1 MSTIDTLL
9 YRPLKS
15 GIAFEGL
22 IPVYQGTDFKFDK
35 SSDNSTTYDTL
46 RYMAQWSTKY
56 ASQMKRIAP
65 LMRGKTIEET
75 ANNIYQF
82 LYNHFQYKLD
92 GETQNLYSPSAA
104 WHFRK
109 TGFDCKTYSI
119 LASTILQN
127 LNITHAFRMVQ
138 QAGIMPGEWS
148 HVYVVIPNGNQTA
161 IIDATTHTNKE
172 VSFTKK
178 HDYTMKHRGLASP
191 YINGLGCACQGT
203 SLNKTGLGSPATMA
217 TTVANFHAFLN
228 EIEGKGVPKEVT
240 SRMLDLVKWNVQNGI
255 DPNMQEIIAKA
266 YAGTNQGLGYIDP
279 TPSLTPA
286 TATYN
291 AMSYSL
297 PTNNYTAPTS
307 SAFSGIVSSGT
318 SMLNNASVGGVNV
331 GGLITNVATGNYV
344 GAAIDVLKAVVPI
357 DKTFGQVF
365 ANGFNLSCW
374 GSSAA
379 PSATKEWAQKDF
391 PMAFE
396 ASLGKGLSQGSL
408 DLFLDAMN
416 HLEDYSRYWAPKMNS
431 CSTTGIT
438 QYADAAKKAKEE
450 TLTAVRG
457 MVQLVQQPTVQ
468 TNAVLPLKFSQG
480 AFNNDYQLSSYRK
493 ERYLIVWPQAV
504 TQASPTT
511 TQNGSVANGSGTADA
526 TNSANTTTTA
536 KKSSA
541 TIPLLI
547 GAGALALKFLI

>member
-15 GIAFEGL
+15 GTAFEGL
-22 IPVYQGTDFKFDK
+22 IPAYQGTDFKFDK
-35 SSDNSTTYDTL
+35 NSDNSTTYDTL
-46 RYMAQWSTKY
+46 RFMEQWSNKY

-65 LMRGKTIEET
+65 LLKGRNIEET

-148 HVYVVIPNGNQTA
+148 HVYVVIPNGNKNA

-191 YINGLGCACQGT
+191 YINGLGCACQGKP
-203 SLNKTGLGSPATMA
+203 LNKTGLGSPSTIAA
-217 TTVANFHAFLN
+217 TVANFHMFLN
-228 EIEGKGVPKEVT
+228 EIENKGVPKEVT

-255 DPNMQEIIAKA
+255 DPNIQEIVEKA
-266 YAGTNQGLGYIDP
+266 YAGANKGLGYSLID
-279 TPSLTPA
+279 
-286 TATYN
+286 N
-291 AMSYSL
+291 
-297 PTNNYTAPTS
+297 
-307 SAFSGIVSSGT
+307 GT
-318 SMLNNASVGGVNV
+318 SLLNNASIQGVNV
-331 GGLITNVATGNYV
+331 GGVVTNVANGNYV
-344 GAAIDVLKAVVPI
+344 GAALDVLKAVLPI
-357 DKTFGQVF
+357 EKTFGAVF
-365 ANGFNLSCW
+365 ANSFDLSCW
-374 GSSAA
+374 GASYSEQKAKIDIEKDM
-379 PSATKEWAQKDF
+379 PFIIEWSGIYKQATTANLDKFQILTEAYLLDAQNGQRSKY
-391 PMAFE
+391 
-396 ASLGKGLSQGSL
+396 ASCTRKGHALRDKAIVELRKNIYQEFTSQGFKLVPAGKKSGTFTINQGL
-408 DLFLDAMN
+408 PGYRVGQS
-416 HLEDYSRYWAPKMNS
+416 YSSWTNPMSYDSFTVVPP
-431 CSTTGIT
+431 
-438 QYADAAKKAKEE
+438 
-450 TLTAVRG
+450 
-457 MVQLVQQPTVQ
+457 QQQV
-468 TNAVLPLKFSQG
+468 
-480 AFNNDYQLSSYRK
+480 
-493 ERYLIVWPQAV
+493 AV
-504 TQASPTT
+504 TVPQQSVTTIPQQGTT
-511 TQNGSVANGSGTADA
+511 TVYNNPAAA
-526 TNSANTTTTA
+526 ANTDSTAGVPPA

>member
-9 YRPLKS
+9 YRPLKQ
-15 GIAFEGL
+15 GTAYQGL
-22 IPVYQGTDFKFDK
+22 IPAYQGTDFKFDK
-35 SSDNSTTYDTL
+35 NSDNSTTYDTL
-46 RYMAQWSTKY
+46 RFMAQWSTKY

-65 LMRGKTIEET
+65 LMRGKTIQET

-92 GETQNLYSPSAA
+92 GEMQNLYSPSAA

-172 VSFTKK
+172 VSFTQK

-228 EIEGKGVPKEVT
+228 EIESKGVPKEVT
-240 SRMLDLVKWNVQNGI
+240 TRMLDLVKWNVQNGI
-255 DPNMQEIIAKA
+255 DPNMQEIVAKA
-266 YAGTNQGLGYIDP
+266 YAGTKKGLGLLSPIS
-279 TPSLTPA
+279 SLTPA
-286 TATYN
+286 DSTYGGFTTT
-291 AMSYSL
+291 M
-297 PTNNYTAPTS
+297 PTGNYVAPTTT
-307 SAFSGIVSSGT
+307 GT
-318 SMLNNASVGGVNV
+318 SLLSNMSVGGVNV
-331 GGLITNVATGNYV
+331 SGAISAVTGLLTGNPLAAINLITSLIPVE
-344 GAAIDVLKAVVPI
+344 
-357 DKTFGQVF
+357 KTFGAVF

-374 GSSAA
+374 GSTVTPAMS
-379 PSATKEWAQKDF
+379 KGWGEKDF
-391 PMAFE
+391 PMVLNQTL
-396 ASLGKGLSQGSL
+396 SKGVNQANINMY
-408 DLFLDAMN
+408 LDAMN
-416 HLEDYSRYWAPKMNS
+416 HLETQSRNWAAKMRS
-431 CSTTGIT
+431 CSRDGLNN
-438 QYADAAKKAKEE
+438 YADAAKTAKEGVIE
-450 TLTAVRG
+450 GLKSAL
-457 MVQLVQQPTVQ
+457 MQQGIQMNPI
-468 TNAVLPLKFSQG
+468 A
-480 AFNNDYQLSSYRK
+480 SS
-493 ERYLIVWPQAV
+493 A
-504 TQASPTT
+504 
-511 TQNGSVANGSGTADA
+511 
-526 TNSANTTTTA
+526 TTTA
-536 KKSSA
+536 KLPFTFVSSVFTNEYVPYKVERFNIIVPRQEAPPPTAQQTANTDNTGAPPETTKKSSA

-547 GAGALALKFLI
+547 GGAALALKFLI